1 MFTSI
6 NKAMD
11 ASRAK
16 REANEQGFT
25 LIELLV
31 VVLIIGILSAIA
43 IPIFLGQQNRA
54 KEAATESDL
63 TNLKTAV
70 STYAAANNGA
80 FPGVGVADSA
90 TLKDYGYTKSDNT
103 TGLQVLAASS
113 ASLCLAAKSTTGV
126 YFYVTDQSGVYKSTE
141 LPTGATCGAGALV
154 YDE

>member
-1 MFTSI
+1 MFTAI

-16 REANEQGFT
+16 REDNEKGFT

-54 KEAATESDL
+54 REAATESDL

-70 STYAAANNGA
+70 STYATATSGTYLGTGALVSTATAAA
-80 FPGVGVADSA
+80 
-90 TLKDYGYTKSDNT
+90 LKDYGYTKSPDT
-103 TGLQVLAASS
+103 ASLAIITASS
-113 ASLCLAAKSTTGV
+113 TAMCLAATSSTGTIFYITDSGGATTTSCGV
-126 YFYVTDQSGVYKSTE
+126 Y
-141 LPTGATCGAGALV
+141 PTS
-154 YDE
+154 